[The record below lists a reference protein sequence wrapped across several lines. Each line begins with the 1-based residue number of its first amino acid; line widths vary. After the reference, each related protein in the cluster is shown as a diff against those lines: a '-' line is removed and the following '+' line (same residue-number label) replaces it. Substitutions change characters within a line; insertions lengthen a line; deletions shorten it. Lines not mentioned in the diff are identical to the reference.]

1 MTPGPHPAPDEGTPS
16 PTSEGGEG
24 SCSFKPELRRRMTQ
38 ILVGQASRLS
48 GRASRPRTRM
58 FEGETPA
65 PLPARFISVVIPA
78 LNEAVALP
86 ETVRRARAS
95 AEVSEIIVV
104 DGGSTDGTP
113 RLATELG
120 CRVFP
125 SPRGRGA
132 QMRLGAAQATG
143 DVILL
148 LHADTHLPPHAGRAI
163 LHALRD
169 PTTVGGGFWKVFD
182 QPRWFMRG
190 SRLRC
195 WLRLVLG
202 GRILGD
208 QGIFL
213 RRDVLEKI
221 GGIPDWPL
229 MEEYELCRRLRSV
242 GRLALADATVVTS
255 ARRFRELGGLRTYLR
270 MGWVTLRFWM
280 GATPEKLRRLYER
293 K

>member
-1 MTPGPHPAPDEGTPS
+1 MTPGPHPAPDDPTPS
-16 PTSEGGEG
+16 PPFGMEERAGE
-24 SCSFKPELRRRMTQ
+24 RRR
-38 ILVGQASRLS
+38 S
-48 GRASRPRTRM
+48 GRSRVSTSSPSPQPSPRSFLAGR
-58 FEGETPA
+58 GGSA
-65 PLPARFISVVIPA
+65 PPRSISVVIPA

-86 ETVRRARAS
+86 ETIRRVRAC

-104 DGGSTDGTP
+104 DGGSTDDTARIAG
-113 RLATELG
+113 ELG
-120 CRVFP
+120 CIILT
-125 SPRGRGA
+125 SPPGRGA

-148 LHADTHLPPHAGRAI
+148 LHADTHLPSHAGHAI
-163 LHALRD
+163 LQALRD
-169 PTTVGGGFWKVFD
+169 PTTAGGGFWKVFD

-190 SRLRC
+190 SRARC

-213 RRDVLEKI
+213 RRDVLDRI
-221 GGIPDWPL
+221 DGVPDWPL
-229 MEEYELCRRLRSV
+229 MEEYELCRRLRAV
-242 GRLALADATVVTS
+242 GRLTLAAATVVTS
-255 ARRFRELGGLRTYLR
+255 ARRFHERGGLRTYLR

-280 GATPEKLRRLYER
+280 GATPEELRRLYER

>member
-1 MTPGPHPAPDEGTPS
+1 M
-16 PTSEGGEG
+16 EGG
-24 SCSFKPELRRRMTQ
+24 
-38 ILVGQASRLS
+38 A
-48 GRASRPRTRM
+48 
-58 FEGETPA
+58 TPA
-65 PLPARFISVVIPA
+65 ASWPRSISVVTPT
-78 LNEAVALP
+78 LNEAAALP
-86 ETVRRARAS
+86 ETIRRVRAC

-104 DGGSTDGTP
+104 DGGSTDDTA
-113 RLATELG
+113 RIAQELG

-125 SPRGRGA
+125 SPPGRGA

-148 LHADTHLPPHAGRAI
+148 LHADTHLPPHAGRAM

-169 PTTVGGGFWKVFD
+169 PATVGGGFWKVFD

-190 SRLRC
+190 SRARC
-195 WLRLVLG
+195 WLRLVFA

-213 RRDVLEKI
+213 RRDVLDRI
-221 GGIPDWPL
+221 DGVPDWPL
-229 MEEYELCRRLRSV
+229 MEEYELCRRLRAV
-242 GRLALADATVVTS
+242 GRLTLASATVVTS
-255 ARRFRELGGLRTYLR
+255 ARRFREQGGLRTYLR

-280 GATPEKLRRLYER
+280 GATPEELRRLYER